1 VNVPPARTGPSTTL
15 GMTYRQALIDGER
28 AGLSRTLVP
37 PRKLQLL
44 AGGTREGRRAGG
56 SLEFRDYRDYE
67 PGDDLRHLDWSLF
80 ARSDKLAV
88 KRFNEEVS
96 PFVDLIVDGSR
107 SMALEPRKA
116 EVTLSLAAM
125 LATAARNGGFPY
137 ALWMARES
145 LHRVAHGNERASQ
158 WNGVELEHPGD
169 PAPAIVRGA
178 SMLRPFSIRVLL
190 SDLLWPSDPAPLL
203 HALAG
208 GASAAIVIEVIAAA
222 DECRDLR
229 GDLKLID
236 IETNEEQDI
245 VIDDAALATF
255 RDALIRH
262 RQLWDDAARDSRVLL
277 LRCVAE
283 DVGPDLM
290 FDALAQAEII
300 AC

>member
-1 VNVPPARTGPSTTL
+1 
-15 GMTYRQALIDGER
+15 MTDYRQALLDGER

-37 PRKLQLL
+37 PRHAQML

-56 SLEFRDYRDYE
+56 SLEFRDYREYE

-80 ARSDKLAV
+80 ARRDKLAV

-107 SMALEPRKA
+107 SMALEPRQA

-125 LATAARNGGFPY
+125 LATAARNAGFPY
-137 ALWMARES
+137 ALWFARDS
-145 LHRVAHGNERASQ
+145 LHRIAQSERASL
-158 WNGVELEHPGD
+158 WKDVELAHPGD

-178 SMLRPFSIRVLL
+178 SMLRPFSIRLFL

-203 HALAG
+203 HALSG
-208 GASAAIVIEVIAAA
+208 GASAAIVIEVVAAA
-222 DECRDLR
+222 DERLDVR

-236 IETNEEQDI
+236 IESNDEQDI

-255 RDALIRH
+255 RDALLRH
-262 RQLWDDAARDSRVLL
+262 RQLWDEAARESRVLL

-283 DVGPDLM
+283 DVGADLM
-290 FDALAQAEII
+290 FDALAQAEIVT
-300 AC
+300 C